1 MAVIS
6 LTPERPH
13 SLLKSGAGD
22 SLTATCAGLADTSG
36 SPSIADDCDTAQAS
50 FTSTGPNPAPCPGRP
65 RRRRRRSAGRRRPLF
80 AGASEVR
87 PESGGAGA
95 CIPHGVGSLSELES
109 RTGLPPQC
117 DIRMSEPT
125 LMLLQNSRTG
135 VEAQYSNRNQGHH
148 GSFLPR
154 QVRRQIKIAP
164 TLFRSEFLYSLR
176 TRRRHARNAA
186 LSGRTTSR
194 EKLINIGANLVR
206 HGRCVTVQLAEVAV
220 PRRLLAEI
228 LQLIDDLP
236 AEVSFDMTPRR
247 LRFGRVEPTGAGF
260 FGTCRTVVFSHP
272 NVPPDVDSDAPLWPT
287 AQPRNRH
294 EWPRF
299 GSMLECAQRRSGP
312 HMDEASTI
320 FSARPSL
327 EPSRVD
333 QGKEPSRTTSPKISR
348 SPWGLRSLRCFDL
361 RRLCPAPPRP
371 TTRFDGTPSSQGIR
385 VFAKQMAFWGTESTP
400 VELASTRLSPGNR
413 PGGSIARQARN
424 MIVIQ
429 GAQLALGKGIEA

>member
-164 TLFRSEFLYSLR
+164 TLFRSEFLYSLDPKETSTLPYR
-176 TRRRHARNAA
+176 
-186 LSGRTTSR
+186 GEPTSR
-194 EKLINIGANLVR
+194 EKKTWD
-206 HGRCVTVQLAEVAV
+206 H
-220 PRRLLAEI
+220 LLRA
-228 LQLIDDLP
+228 D
-236 AEVSFDMTPRR
+236 
-247 LRFGRVEPTGAGF
+247 
-260 FGTCRTVVFSHP
+260 
-272 NVPPDVDSDAPLWPT
+272 
-287 AQPRNRH
+287 
-294 EWPRF
+294 
-299 GSMLECAQRRSGP
+299 
-312 HMDEASTI
+312 
-320 FSARPSL
+320 L
-327 EPSRVD
+327 EP
-333 QGKEPSRTTSPKISR
+333 
-348 SPWGLRSLRCFDL
+348 
-361 RRLCPAPPRP
+361 
-371 TTRFDGTPSSQGIR
+371 QGIAS
-385 VFAKQMAFWGTESTP
+385 FALTVDPACREITA
-400 VELASTRLSPGNR
+400 L
-413 PGGSIARQARN
+413 
-424 MIVIQ
+424 VIHR
-429 GAQLALGKGIEA
+429 GC